1 MATEGNSA
9 TDNVVKVT
17 SLQLFGK
24 EYFSYI
30 GESIKQSEE
39 NLFGYFP
46 PVACLLIAVLSL
58 YFQLNQDF
66 DDTIYDG
73 RNYFAVTAVG
83 ARVVVLVSSLILF
96 ISSIASGVVTMFA
109 KNTEASSYKK
119 LERMYR
125 ENYLHSTL
133 SVFIISAWFIFLALP
148 ETGATEK
155 VADRGE
161 PGWSLAV
168 SAVLAMLLKLF
179 YDIKHA
185 IVVKNY
191 ALKTDSEK
199 EFTVSRSMG
208 GILSVMLVIYF
219 IVAFA
224 AKLDLSDPDYGETGS
239 LLLAI
244 LLGIYTLLLNIET
257 KASGETREGGFL
269 YLGVPASQM
278 LLHITFYFAAWFL
291 SHNKEKEAL
300 FVVLMILY
308 LDGLQVGI
316 PNKGKLV
323 ADEETQ
329 GLGAGLFFLYRLVQ
343 FGLGLLAIIAI
354 TPTSSD
360 KSIKLST
367 ADVNATAPSAS
378 RAHLTG
384 HVEALTTVI
393 WGIGLASGVV
403 KVLQSVFMD
412 EIVSP
417 SPAQTFR
424 KFSSTGLIIASTY
437 LWIGG
442 AGFEGPDDLST
453 AFSTT
458 LFSLA
463 LANRILDSW
472 FDSAVDDNTV
482 SEGLGKQF
490 AAFAYI
496 RKDESDEASLNKP
509 SWDNVRSW
517 MVLLGLCVSAVML
530 LNWSTFDEVIFGV
543 SEDAT
548 LQSNY
553 FTTALVLIFIH
564 IAAVVLALLTANADP
579 PFIYAGLSR
588 SSALRLVVSTTVI
601 CSLIILSGQEKN
613 IVMAQDLKS
622 GDNKEGHL
630 LGALV
635 AYLFADALGAE
646 FL

>member
-1 MATEGNSA
+1 
-9 TDNVVKVT
+9 
-17 SLQLFGK
+17 QLFGK

-278 LLHITFYFAAWFL
+278 LLHI
-291 SHNKEKEAL
+291 
-300 FVVLMILY
+300 
-308 LDGLQVGI
+308 
-316 PNKGKLV
+316 
-323 ADEETQ
+323 
-329 GLGAGLFFLYRLVQ
+329 
-343 FGLGLLAIIAI
+343 
-354 TPTSSD
+354 
-360 KSIKLST
+360 
-367 ADVNATAPSAS
+367 
-378 RAHLTG
+378 
-384 HVEALTTVI
+384 
-393 WGIGLASGVV
+393 
-403 KVLQSVFMD
+403 
-412 EIVSP
+412 
-417 SPAQTFR
+417 
-424 KFSSTGLIIASTY
+424 
-437 LWIGG
+437 
-442 AGFEGPDDLST
+442 
-453 AFSTT
+453 
-458 LFSLA
+458 
-463 LANRILDSW
+463 
-472 FDSAVDDNTV
+472 
-482 SEGLGKQF
+482 
-490 AAFAYI
+490 
-496 RKDESDEASLNKP
+496 
-509 SWDNVRSW
+509 
-517 MVLLGLCVSAVML
+517 
-530 LNWSTFDEVIFGV
+530 
-543 SEDAT
+543 
-548 LQSNY
+548 
-553 FTTALVLIFIH
+553 
-564 IAAVVLALLTANADP
+564 
-579 PFIYAGLSR
+579 
-588 SSALRLVVSTTVI
+588 
-601 CSLIILSGQEKN
+601 
-613 IVMAQDLKS
+613 
-622 GDNKEGHL
+622 
-630 LGALV
+630 
-635 AYLFADALGAE
+635 
-646 FL
+646 